1 MVEVVTIK
9 VSGHRAGLEESVG
22 SRIMAV
28 QPSIS
33 DIEEGSLVEQLLADP
48 SLRSNL
54 LAIQGIPPDPLYFQ
68 KVDLD
73 GAPGGVLTDVDILLC
88 APGQPE
94 SAVAIE
100 AKRVKVGAN
109 ALRRRRPNKLRE
121 LKKGVQQANLLA
133 QIGFSQVYF
142 FVLVVVDSREKNMR
156 KISYD
161 GADSEL
167 RSLIEQ
173 AIIEQAISV
182 GGLNARV
189 GLVHYELVQ
198 PMDYPPLGMGA
209 LDAYGAHLIRSAQTV
224 PQPAGLSRWVAEVA
238 EHRTKMASK

>member
-1 MVEVVTIK
+1 
-9 VSGHRAGLEESVG
+9 
-22 SRIMAV
+22 MAV

-94 SAVAIE
+94 SAIAIE
-100 AKRVKVGAN
+100 VKRVKVGAN
-109 ALRRRRPNKLRE
+109 ALRSRQPNKLHE

-133 QIGFSQVYF
+133 KIGFSQV
-142 FVLVVVDSREKNMR
+142 
-156 KISYD
+156 
-161 GADSEL
+161 
-167 RSLIEQ
+167 
-173 AIIEQAISV
+173 
-182 GGLNARV
+182 
-189 GLVHYELVQ
+189 
-198 PMDYPPLGMGA
+198 
-209 LDAYGAHLIRSAQTV
+209 
-224 PQPAGLSRWVAEVA
+224 
-238 EHRTKMASK
+238 